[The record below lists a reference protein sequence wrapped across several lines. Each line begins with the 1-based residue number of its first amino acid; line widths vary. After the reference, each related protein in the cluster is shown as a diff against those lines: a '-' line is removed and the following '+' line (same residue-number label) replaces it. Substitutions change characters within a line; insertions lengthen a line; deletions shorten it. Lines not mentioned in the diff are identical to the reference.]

1 MFYVFVYVCV
11 CCIACFMVIG
21 LFDVNNKLKVF
32 VRNYYSS
39 STKAKPYSPPGQQQP
54 RKSRNIK
61 TVSGSYN
68 VSDSDDDDDD
78 NEGVKI
84 EEIN

>member
-1 MFYVFVYVCV
+1 MCASFLHVF
-11 CCIACFMVIG
+11 CCGGCA
-21 LFDVNNKLKVF
+21 KVF
-32 VRNYYSS
+32 IKVKEANLFFLIPFSS
-39 STKAKPYSPPGQQQP
+39 STKGKPYSPPGHQQP

-68 VSDSDDDDDD
+68 VSDSDEDDDDG
-78 NEGVKI
+78 GVKI